1 MLYPMLFK
9 PVYRDYIWGGTSIA
23 GAFSRENT
31 PTPCAES
38 WEMSAHPDGMS
49 IVENGEYAGKPLQ
62 ELCEELGQDLLGS
75 FCEGKVF
82 PLLIKLIDAK
92 ERLSVQVHPNDES
105 AKRYGGEA
113 KTEMWYILDA
123 KEDGKVCAGL
133 KQGTGPR
140 KFKDAIHDKVVTS
153 LLTEVPVVKDKAIFI
168 PGGLVHAIC
177 EGCMIYE
184 VQQNSNTTYRVYD
197 WDRVGPDGKG
207 RPLHIREAME
217 VIDWHAPNIGLLN
230 AIPMSANSKANK
242 RERILRCDYF
252 TMERYTLAEAE
263 NFEND
268 GTSFISLFAQNSA
281 IVVKVDGVDY
291 PVPAGRSCLIP
302 AGIKNFTVEGA
313 EPSARIL
320 VVHI

>member
-1 MLYPMLFK
+1 
-9 PVYRDYIWGGTSIA
+9 
-23 GAFSRENT
+23 
-31 PTPCAES
+31 
-38 WEMSAHPDGMS
+38 
-49 IVENGEYAGKPLQ
+49 
-62 ELCEELGQDLLGS
+62 
-75 FCEGKVF
+75 
-82 PLLIKLIDAK
+82 
-92 ERLSVQVHPNDES
+92 
-105 AKRYGGEA
+105 
-113 KTEMWYILDA
+113 
-123 KEDGKVCAGL
+123 
-133 KQGTGPR
+133 
-140 KFKDAIHDKVVTS
+140 
-153 LLTEVPVVKDKAIFI
+153 
-168 PGGLVHAIC
+168 
-177 EGCMIYE
+177 MIYE

-291 PVPAGRSCLIP
+291 SVPAGRSCLIP